1 MKKLWMVGALVL
13 SVAVLFVLVPKV
25 SAGASASD
33 FVIEGTTLVSYT
45 GTANTVSVP
54 ATVEKIGRSAF
65 EENDFIKKVTIPSSV
80 TEIEEYAF
88 WGCDKLETVFL
99 GEGLYEVADFTFTS
113 CPKLNN
119 VYIPDSIRRIGIM
132 AFGDCVS
139 LQEISIPISVT
150 DIHDTAFDGIQNLEI
165 KAELYSY
172 PYRYAL
178 ARKERLPQEE
188 VPEITPPPI
197 VEEPYPHATPVWTPL
212 PVFVEENV
220 NFVMGSAPI
229 VGNNAVVL
237 VNNTD
242 LDTYYGD
249 EVRLEDFVEQEPLNI
264 KIADWTYY
272 EDSSLKKL
280 QLEEGTTEL
289 GAFSF
294 ARSGLENMTL
304 PEGLTKIQ
312 YAAFYHCD
320 KLEQIYIPESVV
332 RIEAK
337 AFSYTPWMKSFLDG
351 SMQATQ
357 GNDFL
362 IVGDG
367 ILLAYRGTAKV
378 VRIPEGVKHIAP
390 EAFLNHEEIEEVQF
404 PTTLQSIDS
413 TSFAGCKYTPIF

>member
-13 SVAVLFVLVPKV
+13 SVAVLFALMPKV
-25 SAGASASD
+25 SAGASSSD

-65 EENDFIKKVTIPSSV
+65 EENDFIKKVTIPNSV

-113 CPKLNN
+113 CPKLNK

-132 AFGDCVS
+132 SFADCIS
-139 LQEISIPISVT
+139 LQEITIPISVT
-150 DIHDTAFDGIQNLEI
+150 DIHDTAFDGIQDLEI

-178 ARKERLPQEE
+178 ARMERLPQEE

-197 VEEPYPHATPVWTPL
+197 VVEPYPQATPVWTPQ
-212 PVFVEENV
+212 PVWTEEQV
-220 NFVMGSAPI
+220 TYVMGSSSI
-229 VGNNAVVL
+229 VGNSAVVMMD
-237 VNNTD
+237 NTD

-249 EVRLEDFVEQEPLNI
+249 EIRLEDLIEKEPLKI
-264 KIADWTYY
+264 RIADWTYY

-280 QLEEGTTEL
+280 QLDDGTTEL

-294 ARSGLENMTL
+294 ARSGLESITL
-304 PEGLTKIQ
+304 PDGLSKIE
-312 YAAFYHCD
+312 YASFYHCD
-320 KLEQIYIPESVV
+320 KLEQIYIPETVV

-337 AFSYTPWMKSFLDG
+337 AFTHTPWLNSFLDG
-351 SMQATQ
+351 SMEVTK
-357 GNDFL
+357 GSDFL

-367 ILLAYRGTAKV
+367 ILLAYRGNAKV
-378 VRIPEGVKHIAP
+378 VCIPEGVKYIAP
-390 EAFLNHEEIEEVQF
+390 EAFANHEEIEEVQF

-413 TSFAGCKYTPIF
+413 SAFSGCKYTPIF

>member
-65 EENDFIKKVTIPSSV
+65 EENDFIKKVTIPDSV

-99 GEGLYEVADFTFTS
+99 GEGLYEVADFTFTA
-113 CPKLNN
+113 CERLNN

-132 AFGDCVS
+132 SFADCVS

-178 ARKERLPQEE
+178 ARKERIPQEE
-188 VPEITPPPI
+188 IPEITPPPI
-197 VEEPYPHATPVWTPL
+197 VEEPYPQATPVWTPVPAL
-212 PVFVEENV
+212 TEEHV
-220 NFVMGSAPI
+220 SFVMGSASV
-229 VGNNAVVL
+229 VGNNAVVFM
-237 VNNTD
+237 NNTD
-242 LDTYYGD
+242 LDTYNGD
-249 EVRLEDFVEQEPLNI
+249 DIRLEDFEEKEPVKTQI
-264 KIADWTYY
+264 FDWTYY
-272 EDSSLKKL
+272 GDSSLKQL
-280 QLEEGTTEL
+280 QLEAGTTNI
-289 GAFSF
+289 GAFAF
-294 ARSGLENMTL
+294 ARSGLERITL

-312 YAAFYHCD
+312 YASFYHCD
-320 KLEQIYIPESVV
+320 KLEQIYIPETVV

-337 AFSYTPWMKSFLDG
+337 AFAYTPWMKSFMDG
-351 SMQATQ
+351 SMQVAE
-357 GNDFL
+357 GSDFL

-367 ILLAYRGTAKV
+367 ILLAYRGNAKV

-390 EAFLNHEEIEEVQF
+390 EVFLNHEEIEDVQF
-404 PTTLQSIDS
+404 PQTLQSIDN
-413 TSFAGCKYTPIF
+413 TAFMGCKYTPIF